1 MKKLVSSLAA
11 TLVFGSGLVFA
22 QSSGNFSAT
31 YTTASCSIGAGG
43 VLGGGINP
51 TDIFSTN
58 ISTSNGSGV
67 TLDIRPS
74 LVTGLF
80 TQTKIDTTL
89 STTSADTGIQVCVTV
104 DGSGAGVLPKSCV
117 VYDQR
122 FQQLSSQLFSQLT
135 ACTAAPTST

>member
-1 MKKLVSSLAA
+1 MNKLVSSLAA
-11 TLVFGSGLVFA
+11 TLLFGSGLALA

-43 VLGGGINP
+43 VLGGGISP
-51 TDIFSTN
+51 TEIFSSN
-58 ISTSNGSGV
+58 ISTSNGNGV

-80 TQTKIDTTL
+80 TDTKINTTL
-89 STTSADTGIQVCVTV
+89 STASADVGIQVCVTV
-104 DGSGAGVLPKSCV
+104 DESPVGALPKSCV

-122 FQQLSSQLFSQLT
+122 FQQ
-135 ACTAAPTST
+135 